1 MHFTDKSLSE
11 HNIGNQ
17 MKYPKVKLF
26 YQDSSIERS
35 LVDERVVIEKW
46 SVAHCQSNQNT
57 HGRAMGKV
65 GPRIT
70 MMGILYN

>member
-1 MHFTDKSLSE
+1 
-11 HNIGNQ
+11 
-17 MKYPKVKLF
+17 MKYPKVKLL

-35 LVDERVVIEKW
+35 LVDECVVIEKW

-65 GPRIT
+65 GPRTT
-70 MMGILYN
+70 MMINTSFWDKF

>member
-1 MHFTDKSLSE
+1 
-11 HNIGNQ
+11 
-17 MKYPKVKLF
+17 MKYPKEKLF

-35 LVDERVVIEKW
+35 LVDECVVVEKW

-65 GPRIT
+65 GPRKQI
-70 MMGILYN
+70 